1 MAEADAQ
8 AVEAALRALAESI
21 DAQIELFKEERIA
34 AGAEEYRATQVYS
47 QVLQSGAFLTPFQ
60 VVDGAANRTR
70 GWTLNNPIEYG
81 TQAVTYIQ
89 RITPAGVMDREA
101 IITPED
107 DSKADGSSG
116 VQSGTKLIVMPTA
129 HALAA
134 PPRENGVYE
143 VGIDGWCVEYP
154 ADHPQV
160 GKAGAFVA
168 SEGGGGGGGVTHEQ
182 IVAAVREVIG
192 LSSATL
198 VQAIAGRTEEQGG
211 NIRQGFEDKVKDA
224 IAETRVVTEE
234 MFTTTPPWEGG
245 KSSPIIYEQLKN
257 TSHSG
262 GMSSL
267 EEYGAAKG
275 Q

>member
-1 MAEADAQ
+1 MAQTEAQQ
-8 AVEAALRALAESI
+8 AEAALKALAESI
-21 DAQIELFKEERIA
+21 DAQIELFKADRLA
-34 AGAEEYRATQVYS
+34 AGAEEYRAAQVYS

-101 IITPED
+101 IITPDD

-129 HALAA
+129 HALAT

-154 ADHPQV
+154 VDHPQV

-168 SEGGGGGGGVTHEQ
+168 SEGGGGGGGVTADE
-182 IVAAVREVIG
+182 
-192 LSSATL
+192 
-198 VQAIAGRTEEQGG
+198 VQAIVDGAVAQIKGQDNITLKVVVDNILPKTKIGVEQLFDGANG
-211 NIRQGFEDKVKDA
+211 SHIVYSQLRATSYSGALDA
-224 IAETRVVTEE
+224 IRDADKPEE
-234 MFTTTPPWEGG
+234 PP
-245 KSSPIIYEQLKN
+245 Q
-257 TSHSG
+257 
-262 GMSSL
+262 
-267 EEYGAAKG
+267 
-275 Q
+275 